1 MKDQN
6 NSYLGDVGYT
16 IWARGKQMDSEHE
29 PRAKV
34 HAKHFLGKF
43 WHKVGLTLNV

>member
-29 PRAKV
+29 PEHEHEAFPREILA
-34 HAKHFLGKF
+34 
-43 WHKVGLTLNV
+43 